1 VPRFVGRKGGEGMKK
16 RIVMLLT
23 VVALMVVIL
32 AIAVGPASAQTM
44 TGSGD
49 LFIMMPMGGH
59 HSMTMGGDHFMMMP
73 MG

>member
-1 VPRFVGRKGGEGMKK
+1 MKK

-23 VVALMVVIL
+23 VVALMV
-32 AIAVGPASAQTM
+32 AMAVGPASAQTM

-49 LFIMMPMGGH
+49 LFIMVPMGGH
-59 HSMTMGGDHFMMMP
+59 HSMMMGGDRFMMMP

>member
-1 VPRFVGRKGGEGMKK
+1 MKK

-23 VVALMVVIL
+23 VTALML
-32 AIAVGPASAQTM
+32 AMAVGPASAQTM
-44 TGSGD
+44 GASGD

-59 HSMTMGGDHFMMMP
+59 HSMMMGGDHFMMMP

>member
-1 VPRFVGRKGGEGMKK
+1 MKK

-23 VVALMVVIL
+23 VVALML
-32 AIAVGPASAQTM
+32 AMAVGPASAQTM

-49 LFIMMPMGGH
+49 LFIMVPMGGH